1 MALERSMPDEHLGD
15 VLRVAFEGGL
25 PVGRFGALFHVLCLE
40 EPATR
45 LEWTV
50 VGFPTLSGV
59 LLDGADVGLFTSPPL
74 TEGLSALTLD
84 ESPMFVAMAVGHPLA
99 RLGRGARGGHPRRAV
114 PRRSGPAPRLAGLL
128 DAGCGARRAAEAL
141 RREAANAEDGL
152 ALVVSG
158 RAIATVAGWVPDG
171 LAHPGVIA
179 VPLVDGPRVATR
191 LVWRSG
197 DDRPI
202 VRALLGLAR
211 AWTGERRRNGG
222 GAESRLADPPAPA
235 LRFRPDRPPPAAAIQ
250 RTGDVVIQTCISRMM
265 LACSP
270 RLPGRKIR
278 GALER
283 SGDCFVPS

>member
-1 MALERSMPDEHLGD
+1 MALERSMPDEHLED

-50 VGFPTLSGV
+50 VGFPTRSGV

-99 RLGRGARGGHPRRAV
+99 RLGEVRVADILDEPFPAGPDLHPDWRAFWTLDAARGGP
-114 PRRSGPAPRLAGLL
+114 PKLWGG
-128 DAGCGARRAAEAL
+128 
-141 RREAANAEDGL
+141 EAANAEDGL

-222 GAESRLADPPAPA
+222 GR
-235 LRFRPDRPPPAAAIQ
+235 
-250 RTGDVVIQTCISRMM
+250 
-265 LACSP
+265 
-270 RLPGRKIR
+270 
-278 GALER
+278 
-283 SGDCFVPS
+283 